1 MGPWFGEY
9 QPRSLETLVFFTKR
23 GGILSREGGEN
34 KVSSGLLK
42 KTHLQTFEGEFVE
55 RSLRYQTQ
63 MEGSNSIGSWIYPPF
78 WARHKKRTGTR
89 LRILTSNPHLWYLKS
104 EMFVDWRWVLCSLW
118 HTSCLTKVIALTW
131 LTLSN
136 GLHVVDIIGPH
147 EIKILTV
154 DFVISYALRLLN
166 IVFMITLKLLYLC
179 FVS

>member
-1 MGPWFGEY
+1 M
-9 QPRSLETLVFFTKR
+9 
-23 GGILSREGGEN
+23 
-34 KVSSGLLK
+34 
-42 KTHLQTFEGEFVE
+42 
-55 RSLRYQTQ
+55 
-63 MEGSNSIGSWIYPPF
+63 
-78 WARHKKRTGTR
+78 
-89 LRILTSNPHLWYLKS
+89 
-104 EMFVDWRWVLCSLW
+104 
-118 HTSCLTKVIALTW
+118 IALTW